1 MRRKVISFLLSLVL
15 LAGLAQDSERRII
28 SIDSSGGTQSG
39 NLRFGPIQYRHPNPE
54 GIVATVSTLTIY
66 AQAAELRGPE
76 GEQITLTDARGRR
89 FATFTEGVRV
99 TRGRLDA
106 TGPELFYSEAD
117 GLGTLSG
124 SINIVVAPQEADEAP
139 VLIWADATEFDVDN
153 DVSISR
159 GNVQLENGRQRA
171 EADELLFEEERNLAR
186 LVREGT
192 QVTAVRVDDE
202 GSELIITADEI
213 RVLTDEDKLFARGS
227 VTIIDGDITSQG
239 DVVFFD
245 DTTSRAEVIG
255 NPATSIDRANDV
267 EVSGAR
273 LEQLIDLSIVRVLDA
288 TVPPLANEA
297 DFELS
302 SER

>member
-1 MRRKVISFLLSLVL
+1 MRLKVLVILSFLLLV
-15 LAGLAQDSERRII
+15 LAQDSERRII

-39 NLRFGPIQYRHPNPE
+39 NLRFGPIEYRHPNPE

-66 AQAAELRGPE
+66 AQLAELRGPE
-76 GEQITLTDARGRR
+76 GEQMTLTDARGRR

-106 TGPELFYSEAD
+106 TGPELFYSEEA

-124 SINIVVAPQEADEAP
+124 SINITVAPQAVDEAP
-139 VLIWADATEFDVDN
+139 VLIRADSTEFDVDN

-159 GNVQLENGRQRA
+159 GNVQLENGRQSA

-186 LVREGT
+186 LVREGM
-192 QVTAVRVDDE
+192 QVTAVRIDDD
-202 GSELIITADEI
+202 GNELVISADEI
-213 RVLTDEDKLFARGS
+213 RVLTDEDKLFARGN

-239 DVVFFD
+239 DIVFFD

-255 NPATSIDRANDV
+255 NPATSVDRANDV

-288 TVPPLANEA
+288 TVPPLADET
-297 DFELS
+297 DFQLT

>member
-1 MRRKVISFLLSLVL
+1 MRLKVLVILSFLLLV
-15 LAGLAQDSERRII
+15 LAQDSERRII

-39 NLRFGPIQYRHPNPE
+39 NLRFGPIEYRHPNPE
-54 GIVATVSTLTIY
+54 GVVATVSTLTIY
-66 AQAAELRGPE
+66 AQLAELRGPE

-89 FATFTEGVRV
+89 FATFTDGVRV

-106 TGPELFYSEAD
+106 TGPELFYSEEE

-124 SINIVVAPQEADEAP
+124 SINITVAPQEVDEAP
-139 VLIWADATEFDVDN
+139 VLIRADSTEFDVDN

-159 GNVQLENGRQRA
+159 GNVQLENGRQSA

-186 LVREGT
+186 LVREGV
-192 QVTAVRVDDE
+192 QVTAIRIDDE
-202 GSELIITADEI
+202 GNELIISADEI
-213 RVLTDEDKLFARGS
+213 RVLTDEDKLFARGN

-239 DVVFFD
+239 DTVFFD

-255 NPATSIDRANDV
+255 NPATSVDRANDV

-288 TVPPLANEA
+288 TVPPLADET
-297 DFELS
+297 DFQLT

>member
-1 MRRKVISFLLSLVL
+1 MRLKVLVILSFLLLV
-15 LAGLAQDSERRII
+15 LAQDSERRII

-39 NLRFGPIQYRHPNPE
+39 NLRFGPIEYRHPNPE

-66 AQAAELRGPE
+66 AQLAELRGPE

-89 FATFTEGVRV
+89 FATFTDGVRV

-106 TGPELFYSEAD
+106 TGPELFYSEEE

-124 SINIVVAPQEADEAP
+124 SINITVAPQEVDEAP
-139 VLIWADATEFDVDN
+139 VLIRADSTEFDVDN

-159 GNVQLENGRQRA
+159 GNVQLENGRQSA

-186 LVREGT
+186 LVREGV
-192 QVTAVRVDDE
+192 QVTAIRIDDE
-202 GSELIITADEI
+202 GNELIISADEI
-213 RVLTDEDKLFARGS
+213 RVLTDEDKLFARGN

-239 DVVFFD
+239 DIVFFD

-255 NPATSIDRANDV
+255 NPATSVDRANDV

-288 TVPPLANEA
+288 TVPPLADET
-297 DFELS
+297 DFQLT